1 MGNGSGS
8 AGNGSGGNDNDGA
21 GSSGGGFASNI
32 TGDANRYDYS
42 VDRTTN
48 NAGFK
53 LKPEVLGGSATVSV
67 DYSVYRRD
75 GNKFVAFLLDGGGS
89 GAGGSGGTGGSGG
102 AGSGG
107 LGRWRGINRAYE
119 PGRSDRVRLTETIV
133 EVAYEVSHE

>member
-32 TGDANRYDYS
+32 RGDANRYAYS
-42 VDRTTN
+42 VDRTTY

-67 DYSVYRRD
+67 DYSGYRRD
-75 GNKFVAFLLDGGGS
+75 GNKFVAFLLDG
-89 GAGGSGGTGGSGG
+89 
-102 AGSGG
+102 
-107 LGRWRGINRAYE
+107 
-119 PGRSDRVRLTETIV
+119 
-133 EVAYEVSHE
+133 